1 MSGRRFGCLS
11 GCTVGWRRKAGVA
24 GAGMMV
30 AVVASVFLAP
40 AASAHPLGNFTTNTA
55 VALRLMPDRVDLEYA
70 IDEAEIPTV
79 RAAGIIESDGLTRYA
94 ASTCDDVA
102 AGVRATVG
110 GERLTFAV
118 TSSTAAYAGG
128 AAGLRTLRVDCSLSA
143 PADLSAD
150 ETDIAVRNEWIGD
163 RIGWHEIT
171 ATGDGVTFSTGA
183 PPTASTSDQLRS
195 YPADQLAAPPDM
207 RNASFRSSPGGSTD
221 DGTTAAGGRH
231 VAAGS
236 VSALPGVDRASESF
250 TDLVSKERLT
260 LGVALAGLVLAI
272 VLGSLHALAPGHG
285 KTVMAAY
292 LLGGEGSGRQALAL
306 CATVTATHT
315 AGVLV
320 LGTVLTVTAVVAPER
335 LYPILGAISGLLVA
349 SIGLSMLRRARA
361 ARTTGYFGNIGH
373 SHPHDPEH
381 RPTTLAMSP
390 TSAPAATP
398 ARHLVGIGAGIGVG
412 VGPGSRPTRPAPRVS
427 REVVPAPRGQLPA
440 KPEEFDHS
448 HPHPH
453 PHPHSHGPHSH
464 THPDPGQPVSWK
476 SLIGM
481 GFAGGMV
488 PSPSALLVLLGAIAL
503 GRTWFGV
510 ALVIAYG
517 VGMAVSLVAAGLLLL
532 RIRNRLDRY
541 LSTRRGADWSKR
553 LAIMPVVT
561 AALVVAGGVYIALR
575 AALQY

>member
-1 MSGRRFGCLS
+1 MTRRRI
-11 GCTVGWRRKAGVA
+11 GWRRTAGVV
-24 GAGMMV
+24 GAGTIVLM
-30 AVVASVFLAP
+30 AVGVLLAP

-55 VALRLMPDRVDLEYA
+55 MALRLTPERLAVDYA

-79 RAAGIIESDGLTRYA
+79 RAKGAIEADGLPAYA
-94 ASTCDDVA
+94 ASTCADVA

-110 GERLTFAV
+110 GDRVTFTV
-118 TSSTAAYAGG
+118 ESSAAEFADG
-128 AAGLRTLRVDCSLSA
+128 AAGLRTLRVECSLTA
-143 PADLSAD
+143 PAELEAEPQEVS
-150 ETDIAVRNEWIGD
+150 VRNDWIGD

-171 ATGDGVTFSTGA
+171 ATGDGVTLAKGA
-183 PPTASTSDQLRS
+183 PPTESSSDQLRS
-195 YPADQLAAPPDM
+195 YPADQLAAPPDV
-207 RNASFRSSPGGSTD
+207 RSATFTSSPGGSTSGATGAD
-221 DGTTAAGGRH
+221 GRH

-260 LGVALAGLVLAI
+260 FGVALIGLVLAI
-272 VLGSLHALAPGHG
+272 LLGSLHALAPGHG

-320 LGTVLTVTAVVAPER
+320 LGTVLTVTTVVAPER

-349 SIGLSMLRRARA
+349 SIGVSMLRRARK

-373 SHPHDPEH
+373 THPHTAPPSRREPVAA
-381 RPTTLAMSP
+381 RP
-390 TSAPAATP
+390 TP
-398 ARHLVGIGAGIGVG
+398 ARHLVGAGISAGIGVG
-412 VGPGSRPTRPAPRVS
+412 VGPGSRPAISRVS
-427 REVVPAPRGQLPA
+427 VAQATAQRAVARP
-440 KPEEFDHS
+440 KPGAHS
-448 HPHPH
+448 HG
-453 PHPHSHGPHSH
+453 PHSHGPHSH
-464 THPDPGQPVSWK
+464 THPDPTQPVSWK

-517 VGMAVSLVAAGLLLL
+517 LGMAASLVAAGLLLL

-553 LAIMPVVT
+553 LAVMPVVT
-561 AALVVAGGVYIALR
+561 ASFVVAGGCYIALR